1 MYVQSHL
8 NCLNIMISTKDSDE
22 KGFVNTYC
30 FLVWSQGVFENWQW
44 IAFAHESSS
53 GNWFWTRFRSEAA

>member
-30 FLVWSQGVFENWQW
+30 FLVWSV
-44 IAFAHESSS
+44 S
-53 GNWFWTRFRSEAA
+53 